1 MSPRQFWRTTPRKF
15 SALCDV
21 HVDLNT
27 TDKNKNRR
35 NKQTEKQVYVDQL
48 SFM

>member
-15 SALCDV
+15 GALCDV

-27 TDKNKNRR
+27 TDKNRKRR
-35 NKQTEKQVYVDQL
+35 TKRTEQQVYVDQL

>member
-1 MSPRQFWRTTPRKF
+1 MSLFQFLCIMLRKL

-27 TDKNKNRR
+27 TDENKKGRT
-35 NKQTEKQVYVDQL
+35 KQTEQQVYVDQL